1 LIAPGKIFVMN
12 EALIEQQAPTPLP
25 NRPGNGRRVSILGV
39 PLGYGAS
46 MAGVDIGPAAMRVAR
61 LNQRIAQL
69 GYEVRDLG
77 DLRISRPQTIAEAG
91 DKLKYLPEIAG
102 ACEELAREVR
112 NILGLDELPIILG
125 GDHSIAIGS
134 ISGVTSF
141 YRERTEAVGLIW
153 FDAHADMNT
162 PETTPSG
169 NIHGMP
175 LASVLGYGAPALT
188 HIEGFAPK
196 LDPRY
201 CAHIGARD
209 VDQGERD
216 LIRQLGL
223 RFFTMREIDERGM
236 SACVDDA
243 IAIAQRAPGGYCV
256 TLDVDALDPGVAP
269 GSGTVVRGGLTYRE
283 SHLAMEKIAE
293 AGGMRSLEVVEINT
307 ALDSNNRTAE
317 LGVELVLSALG
328 KTIL

>member
-1 LIAPGKIFVMN
+1 MSESMVERSGAAGARKLPGV
-12 EALIEQQAPTPLP
+12 
-25 NRPGNGRRVSILGV
+25 GRRVSIIGAPCGL
-39 PLGYGAS
+39 GAS
-46 MAGVDIGPAAMRVAR
+46 IPGVDLGPAAMRVAR

-77 DLRISRPQTIAEAG
+77 DLRCETPATPAPPN
-91 DKLKYLPEIAG
+91 DKLKYLLEITN
-102 ACEELAREVR
+102 ACTQLARDIR
-112 NILGLDELPIILG
+112 KALGDGELPVVLG

-134 ISGVTSF
+134 VAGVAAHF
-141 YRERTEAVGLIW
+141 RERGRQIGLIW

-175 LASVLGYGAPALT
+175 LAVLLGLGAPELT
-188 HIEGFAPK
+188 GIEGFSPK
-196 LDPRY
+196 LDPRF

-209 VDQGERD
+209 VDPGERE
-216 LIRQLGL
+216 LIRRLGM

-236 SACVDDA
+236 SACMDEA
-243 IAIAQRAPGGYCV
+243 IHIASQAPAGYHV
-256 TLDVDALDPGVAP
+256 TLDVDALDPGDAP

-283 SHLAMEKIAE
+283 AHLGMEKIAE
-293 AGGMRSLEVVEINT
+293 AGGALSIEVVEINT
-307 ALDSNNRTAE
+307 ALDINNRTAE
-317 LGVELVLSALG
+317 LGVELILSALG